1 MQNQLRYHP
10 RFADQALQR
19 LADEWRVRVLTPQD
33 IESLVNHGFVSPVSL
48 VTFIQI
54 VTMKGMMKVFMKVSM
69 GSRTTQ
75 EWQPGQNKAKCLTMM
90 VLTPITYDVGKYALP
105 VNVLALSA
113 PA

>member
-1 MQNQLRYHP
+1 MLE
-10 RFADQALQR
+10 ADRQA
-19 LADEWRVRVLTPQD
+19 AV
-33 IESLVNHGFVSPVSL
+33 
-48 VTFIQI
+48 
-54 VTMKGMMKVFMKVSM
+54 

-90 VLTPITYDVGKYALP
+90 VLTPITYDVGRYALP